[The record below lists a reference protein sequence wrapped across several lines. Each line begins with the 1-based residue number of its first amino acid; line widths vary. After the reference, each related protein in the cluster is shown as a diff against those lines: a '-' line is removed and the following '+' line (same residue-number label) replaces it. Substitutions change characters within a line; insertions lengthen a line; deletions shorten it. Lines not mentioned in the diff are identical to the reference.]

1 MFPIMA
7 KKIGGRSV
15 KRALRCSDDFAWIST
30 GGELNEP
37 GGTETIIA
45 LFFSA
50 GNEVVR
56 ELHSA
61 VDAVSECL

>member
-15 KRALRCSDDFAWIST
+15 KRALRCSDDFGWIST

-37 GGTETIIA
+37 RRNRNNHRT
-45 LFFSA
+45 LFSA

-56 ELHSA
+56 ELQSA
-61 VDAVSECL
+61 VDAVPECL